1 MSMNMVGRSTS
12 FTVKAGST
20 ATLQITVKDASGTAK
35 NLSNTVTYNSG
46 KWKVWKPDGTLLL
59 EGAITFT
66 DRANGVVS
74 YTLGAS
80 DVTNAK
86 AGIWEGEIE
95 LRDSSN
101 GISEQTQSFNFII
114 EESY

>member
-35 NLSNTVTYNSG
+35 NLSNTVTYNNG

-59 EGAITFT
+59 DGAITFT

-74 YTLGAS
+74 YTLGTN

-95 LRDSSN
+95 LRNSN
-101 GISEQTQSFNFII
+101 NEISEQTQSFNFII

>member
-20 ATLQITVKDASGTAK
+20 ATLQITVKDASGIAK

-59 EGAITFT
+59 DGTITFV
-66 DRANGVVS
+66 DRANGIVS
-74 YTLGAS
+74 YTLGTS
-80 DVTNAK
+80 DITNTK

-95 LRDSSN
+95 LKNSS
-101 GISEQTQSFNFII
+101 GVISEQTQSFNFIM

>member
-1 MSMNMVGRSTS
+1 MSMNMVGRATN

-20 ATLQITVKDASGTAK
+20 ATLQITVKDADGNAK
-35 NLSNTVTYNSG
+35 NLSNTVTYSSG
-46 KWKVWKPDGTLLL
+46 KWKVWKPDGTLVLN
-59 EGAITFT
+59 GDIVFT

-74 YTLGAS
+74 YTLGAN
-80 DVTNAK
+80 DITNSN

-95 LRDSSN
+95 LKDTNSV
-101 GISEQTQSFNFII
+101 ISEQTQSFNFTI